1 MILLTRL
8 SGSTFALNSDLIERV
23 DSTPD
28 TVITLAGGSKYVVA
42 EDLLTVVTTVRE
54 HRAQV
59 LALHDTYLTSLE
71 EAASGSPR
79 RRPALAVVSPHPGA
93 SATDAP
99 TGDPS

>member
-28 TVITLAGGSKYVVA
+28 TVITLVGGSKYVVA
-42 EDLLTVVTTVRE
+42 EDLHAVVRTVRE

-59 LALHDTYLTSLE
+59 LALHDAYLTEQEGS
-71 EAASGSPR
+71 ASSPHR
-79 RRPALAVVSPHPGA
+79 RRASLAVVSPHPGA
-93 SATDAP
+93 SATGTP